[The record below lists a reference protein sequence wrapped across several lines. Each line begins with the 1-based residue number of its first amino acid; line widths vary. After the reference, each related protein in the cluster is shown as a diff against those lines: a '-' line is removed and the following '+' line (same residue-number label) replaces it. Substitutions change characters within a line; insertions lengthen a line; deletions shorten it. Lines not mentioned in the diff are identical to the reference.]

1 MASFSPT
8 DVAFEGLRLTRER
21 PRAVVAWALCYL
33 LFTYIVALVGDLTL
47 GAQSPALIG
56 DFQRAASDPAA
67 FWAAA
72 QKLMPFFLAGLPLS
86 LAFQSIFTCAVYRA
100 VLRPRDAR
108 AGYLRLGMDEVRM
121 GVLNVILSLLWGT
134 VIFGVVIVTAL
145 AAETAST
152 TAPSGMVLIGDV
164 ATLVMIGVGVVVLV
178 RLSLAA
184 PMTFAERRLRVFES
198 WQLTRGC
205 FWRLFWAYLM
215 AFLLGAVVLLLML
228 IVVSAVAAI
237 GIQLSGIPLAAL
249 GQMSGNPVVMVSA
262 FVSQAAT
269 AAMFTCFWVVWKAAP
284 AQAYKDLTG
293 GR

>member
-1 MASFSPT
+1 
-8 DVAFEGLRLTRER
+8 
-21 PRAVVAWALCYL
+21 
-33 LFTYIVALVGDLTL
+33 
-47 GAQSPALIG
+47 
-56 DFQRAASDPAA
+56 
-67 FWAAA
+67 
-72 QKLMPFFLAGLPLS
+72 
-86 LAFQSIFTCAVYRA
+86 

-121 GVLNVILSLLWGT
+121 GVLNVILGLLWGT

-152 TAPSGMVLIGDV
+152 TAPSGMVLIGDA
-164 ATLVMIGVGVVVLV
+164 ATLVMIGLGMLVLV

-198 WQLTRGC
+198 WQLTSGC
-205 FWRLFWAYLM
+205 FWRLFWAYVM

-228 IVVSAVAAI
+228 IVVTAVAAI
-237 GIQLSGIPLAAL
+237 GMQLSGVPLAAL
-249 GQMSGNPVVMVSA
+249 GQMSSNPIVVASA

-293 GR
+293 GG